1 LLTRRERKDMKW
13 IAAAFIATAI
23 LIGSYVIGMWLQ

>member
-13 IAAAFIATAI
+13 IAAALIATV
-23 LIGSYVIGMWLQ
+23 LFIGSYVIGMWLQ